1 MSQAKFE
8 PPSQIV
14 PFPGCSPIQISNR
27 FANLGA
33 TVGQVRPSFQSALIS
48 SHDPYQ
54 DIAITNPP
62 VVSYL
67 KTSPYM
73 VKSHSHLFVIESK
86 YNSIAN
92 PITIAKSY
100 FPPNSHFI
108 PPAPFKN
115 LKYYRD
121 ILHETH
127 SITIK
132 PIKDR
137 ENPHIILY
145 HSLYIHQII
154 NENEWSSHP
163 YDLKVIQSELQYNY
177 YDYIEAWYSILLHQT
192 VDFSHSWF
200 LNFDSKFKSSFPY
213 WFNHWWEKHGP
224 VIDLFPPPMQELVN
238 YFTNKNKFKESELFF
253 PNLLHFVAKYKVPW
267 IFKWSYQVNW
277 ETRVLSRQF
286 SIKWWDKFKL
296 ERIADYVYADFP
308 PVRNPHS
315 EKKSSP
321 VTSHFSLPIEGRS
334 KSELQ
339 DLARQLM
346 LQASQMN
353 DDADSDASPASQTST
368 SQPKPTSQAPAPKMR
383 WSDYPNEQDPYDFG
397 PFNLGDD

>member
-1 MSQAKFE
+1 MSQAKYE
-8 PPSQIV
+8 PPSQII
-14 PFPGCSPIQISNR
+14 PFPGCSSIQISNR

-33 TVGQVRPSFQSALIS
+33 TIGQVRPSFQYALIS
-48 SHDPYQ
+48 SHDPFQ
-54 DIAITNPP
+54 DIAVTNPP
-62 VVSYL
+62 VASYH

-108 PPAPFKN
+108 PLAPFKN
-115 LKYYRD
+115 LKYYRH

-163 YDLKVIQSELQYNY
+163 YDLKVLQSELQYSY
-177 YDYIEAWYSILLHQT
+177 CDYIEAW
-192 VDFSHSWF
+192 
-200 LNFDSKFKSSFPY
+200 K
-213 WFNHWWEKHGP
+213 
-224 VIDLFPPPMQELVN
+224 
-238 YFTNKNKFKESELFF
+238 
-253 PNLLHFVAKYKVPW
+253 
-267 IFKWSYQVNW
+267 
-277 ETRVLSRQF
+277 
-286 SIKWWDKFKL
+286 
-296 ERIADYVYADFP
+296 
-308 PVRNPHS
+308 PHS

-321 VTSHFSLPIEGRS
+321 AISHSSLPIEGRS

-353 DDADSDASPASQTST
+353 DDADSDASLASQTST
-368 SQPKPTSQAPAPKMR
+368 SQPKPASQQAPTPKMR
-383 WSDYPNEQDPYDFG
+383 WSDYPDEQDPYDFG
-397 PFNLGDD
+397 PFNLEDD

>member
-1 MSQAKFE
+1 MS
-8 PPSQIV
+8 
-14 PFPGCSPIQISNR
+14 
-27 FANLGA
+27 
-33 TVGQVRPSFQSALIS
+33 
-48 SHDPYQ
+48 
-54 DIAITNPP
+54 
-62 VVSYL
+62 SY
-67 KTSPYM
+67 M
-73 VKSHSHLFVIESK
+73 IKSHSHLFVIESK

-100 FPPNSHFI
+100 FPPNIHFI

-163 YDLKVIQSELQYNY
+163 YDLKVLQSELQYSY
-177 YDYIEAWYSILLHQT
+177 YDYIEAW
-192 VDFSHSWF
+192 
-200 LNFDSKFKSSFPY
+200 
-213 WFNHWWEKHGP
+213 
-224 VIDLFPPPMQELVN
+224 
-238 YFTNKNKFKESELFF
+238 
-253 PNLLHFVAKYKVPW
+253 
-267 IFKWSYQVNW
+267 
-277 ETRVLSRQF
+277 
-286 SIKWWDKFKL
+286 
-296 ERIADYVYADFP
+296 
-308 PVRNPHS
+308 
-315 EKKSSP
+315 
-321 VTSHFSLPIEGRS
+321 S

-368 SQPKPTSQAPAPKMR
+368 GQLKPASQAPAPKMW
-383 WSDYPNEQDPYDFG
+383 WSDYPDEQDPYDFG